1 MRCVHVWLF
10 DYYYHH
16 SDHTML
22 TMTMMMSK
30 VLTMIDDDG
39 VAREVVFDDSLTR
52 MRGVTM
58 MMGQMLVLRRQWL
71 SSFRRLC
78 SRDGD
83 E

>member
-1 MRCVHVWLF
+1 
-10 DYYYHH
+10 
-16 SDHTML
+16 
-22 TMTMMMSK
+22 
-30 VLTMIDDDG
+30 MIDDDG